1 MGDEQGNSISADQI
15 LPTASAISTR
25 GPRGVRTKSRAQL
38 AWEWQERL
46 DLDEK
51 GEKAPAEG
59 KGGSENESKKAVRAE
74 RRRLIDSRRISRTVK
89 HELFLC
95 SNTQLE

>member
-1 MGDEQGNSISADQI
+1 MRDEQGNSISADQI
-15 LPTASAISTR
+15 PPTASAISTR

-46 DLDEK
+46 DLDGK
-51 GEKAPAEG
+51 GKKAPAEG
-59 KGGSENESKKAVRAE
+59 KRVSENESKKAVRAE
-74 RRRLIDSRRISRTVK
+74 RRLLIDSRQIWRTVK
-89 HELFLC
+89 LELFLC

>member
-15 LPTASAISTR
+15 LPTASAISIR

-46 DLDEK
+46 DLDDK
-51 GEKAPAEG
+51 GKKAPAEG
-59 KGGSENESKKAVRAE
+59 KGVQKMKAKK
-74 RRRLIDSRRISRTVK
+74 
-89 HELFLC
+89 LFARKEDVL
-95 SNTQLE
+95 